1 MKCEG
6 YSGAGAVPWGA
17 VNLAQRLEAADV
29 GNLRVAMNG
38 RDAMRGLQD
47 GRFQWG
53 SYGFLAGILLGVF
66 IGWFFAGFIFAFI
79 RFAMLALVIVP
90 VVLVFLA
97 WRKYITPWLQPP
109 AEPRY
114 VGPANAIETR
124 AVVHESVADPRTR

>member
-1 MKCEG
+1 VD
-6 YSGAGAVPWGA
+6 A
-17 VNLAQRLEAADV
+17 
-29 GNLRVAMNG
+29 GNLRVARNG
-38 RDAMRGLQD
+38 RDGMRGSQS
-47 GRFQWG
+47 GRFLWG

-79 RFAMLALVIVP
+79 RVAMLALVIVP

-97 WRKYITPWLQPP
+97 WRRYVTPWLRPP

-124 AVVHESVADPRTR
+124 AVVHESVADPRTW

>member
-6 YSGAGAVPWGA
+6 YSGAGAVLWGA
-17 VNLAQRLEAADV
+17 VNPAQRLEAADV

-38 RDAMRGLQD
+38 RDGMRGLQD

-90 VVLVFLA
+90 VILVFLA
-97 WRKYITPWLQPP
+97 WRKYVTPWLQPP

-124 AVVHESVADPRTR
+124 AVVHESVAHPRTR